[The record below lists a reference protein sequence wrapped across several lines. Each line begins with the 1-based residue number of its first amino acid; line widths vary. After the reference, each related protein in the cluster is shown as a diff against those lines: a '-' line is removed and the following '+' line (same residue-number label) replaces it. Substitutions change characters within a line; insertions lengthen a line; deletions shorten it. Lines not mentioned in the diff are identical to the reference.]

1 MIPSAHVSVW
11 GRARRRRVGDRFEY
25 ERERGAE
32 FQRGAHLTCEGGRG
46 GGAGNGS
53 AWGCKGGKGGR
64 GQGRKGVAGQ
74 PWEGEEGAATS
85 RGGGGDGGRLVRATH
100 HQHELGEARQPTG
113 YHRLAWR
120 RARQAC
126 QSTLRWY
133 VRPRTPRAT
142 SSAPGSSRATA
153 SARGFSSLPRQS
165 PPAPPCTPPPPRGA
179 PPPALLEQLLHV
191 LAGRMTSRR
200 RLAPPNPTGR
210 GAVALT
216 IGWGGAESGA
226 SSPTPTVSSR
236 GAGGCR
242 SRGGGGTERWRDN
255 RGGTG
260 RWGDKREGGRERA
273 RTASVHA
280 RCRVEAAAVPP
291 VASVPYRPRRRRRG
305 FVQEGGGCP
314 AVGFAATGHVAVA
327 AASPHTALRPCEAG
341 GDARGL
347 APPLCSQR
355 ARALVSPVFFLC
367 LAGPSRT
374 SPSVRTHPQP
384 SMTASRRAA
393 ARQRGLLRRVAVA
406 TAAAAAAVVPA
417 GVGGQTAAEPRS
429 LYPAALAVTLASG
442 SPVLFKH
449 RRRGSV

>member
-32 FQRGAHLTCEGGRG
+32 FQRGPHLACEGGRG
-46 GGAGNGS
+46 GGAGKRS
-53 AWGCKGGKGGR
+53 AWGCKGGKGWR

-142 SSAPGSSRATA
+142 TSAPGSSRATA

-165 PPAPPCTPPPPRGA
+165 PPAPPCPPPPPRGA

-191 LAGRMTSRR
+191 LAGRTTSRR

-216 IGWGGAESGA
+216 IG
-226 SSPTPTVSSR
+226 
-236 GAGGCR
+236 
-242 SRGGGGTERWRDN
+242 
-255 RGGTG
+255 
-260 RWGDKREGGRERA
+260 
-273 RTASVHA
+273 
-280 RCRVEAAAVPP
+280 
-291 VASVPYRPRRRRRG
+291 
-305 FVQEGGGCP
+305 
-314 AVGFAATGHVAVA
+314 
-327 AASPHTALRPCEAG
+327 
-341 GDARGL
+341 
-347 APPLCSQR
+347 
-355 ARALVSPVFFLC
+355 
-367 LAGPSRT
+367 
-374 SPSVRTHPQP
+374 
-384 SMTASRRAA
+384 
-393 ARQRGLLRRVAVA
+393 
-406 TAAAAAAVVPA
+406 
-417 GVGGQTAAEPRS
+417 
-429 LYPAALAVTLASG
+429 
-442 SPVLFKH
+442 
-449 RRRGSV
+449 

>member
-1 MIPSAHVSVW
+1 MSVPGAEARPLRRHERDAHWPSTRAVGWWAAAVPPQTGSQRWGQRVIPSAHVSVW

-32 FQRGAHLTCEGGRG
+32 FQRGPHLACEGGRG
-46 GGAGNGS
+46 GGAGKGS
-53 AWGCKGGKGGR
+53 AWGCKGGKGWR

-142 SSAPGSSRATA
+142 TSAPGTSRATA

-165 PPAPPCTPPPPRGA
+165 PPAPPCPPPPPRGA

-191 LAGRMTSRR
+191 LAGRTTSRR

-242 SRGGGGTERWRDN
+242 SRGGGGERSD
-255 RGGTG
+255 GEIT
-260 RWGDKREGGRERA
+260 EGGRGDGEIRERGAGEGAHCLCPRAPPCGGCSRTSGCVGTVSPTAATA
-273 RTASVHA
+273 RVRSIRWWLPRRRLCRHGA
-280 RCRVEAAAVPP
+280 RRCCRRQPPHRAAAV
-291 VASVPYRPRRRRRG
+291 
-305 FVQEGGGCP
+305 
-314 AVGFAATGHVAVA
+314 
-327 AASPHTALRPCEAG
+327 
-341 GDARGL
+341 
-347 APPLCSQR
+347 
-355 ARALVSPVFFLC
+355 
-367 LAGPSRT
+367 
-374 SPSVRTHPQP
+374 
-384 SMTASRRAA
+384 
-393 ARQRGLLRRVAVA
+393 
-406 TAAAAAAVVPA
+406 
-417 GVGGQTAAEPRS
+417 
-429 LYPAALAVTLASG
+429 
-442 SPVLFKH
+442 
-449 RRRGSV
+449 